1 MGKFSLNTILNA
13 QSKAAEQTGGTM
25 EIRQIPI
32 EKLRSSE
39 SNQYGI
45 RDIEELAAS
54 IEAMGLMHNLLVKE
68 ADSDGMYEI
77 ISGDRRYHACYLLL
91 MGGNQKFATL
101 PCKVEPLGENKNLAE
116 LKLLYAN
123 ASTRV
128 LTDWEKT
135 WQASRIRELLT
146 SLKADGYEFQGR
158 MRDHVAEILQVSSAQ
173 VGRLEKISRDL
184 SPEFTEE
191 LKQEKIGITTAYDLS
206 KQTKEEQSKSWGT
219 YLDKGPEELKQELKK
234 KRAKAEPTQSGP
246 ELEENLDSLMNQAI
260 KKLDREEEQHQSVP
274 TSLTSTPSKET
285 GLIDFDRVKSTEDLK
300 ARTEQAHEERPLPGQ
315 ETFFNDAPADSCSFD
330 DAQSIIEALQDL
342 ADVADTCGTVP
353 SDQVADTCREAAKIL
368 ESLWSLLQ

>member
-158 MRDHVAEILQVSSAQ
+158 MRDHVAEILQVSPAQ

-191 LKQEKIGITTAYDLS
+191 LKQEKIGITAAYELA
-206 KQTKEEQSKSWGT
+206 KQSEEEQAESWDT
-219 YLDKGPEELKQELKK
+219 YLDKGTEELKQELKK
-234 KRAKAEPTQSGP
+234 KQTKPEPPRSEP
-246 ELEENLDSLMNQAI
+246 EPVRSEPEPPRSIPESPRSEPESEENLDYLIDQAL
-260 KKLDREEEQHQSVP
+260 KKLEEEEQRRSEP
-274 TSLTSTPSKET
+274 EPPK
-285 GLIDFDRVKSTEDLK
+285 
-300 ARTEQAHEERPLPGQ
+300 ERPLPGQ
-315 ETFFNDAPADSCSFD
+315 ETFFSAAPADSCSFD

-353 SDQVADTCREAAKIL
+353 SDQVADTCREAAKML

>member
-13 QSKAAEQTGGTM
+13 QSKTTEQTGGTM

-32 EKLRSSE
+32 EKLKSSE
-39 SNQYGI
+39 KNQYGI
-45 RDIEELAAS
+45 RDVEELAAS

-68 ADSDGMYEI
+68 ADSEGMYEI

-135 WQASRIRELLT
+135 WQATRIRELLT
-146 SLKADGYEFQGR
+146 DLKKDGYEFQGR
-158 MRDHVAEILQVSSAQ
+158 MREHVAEILQVSPAQ

-206 KQTKEEQSKSWGT
+206 KQTKEEQAESWDT

-234 KRAKAEPTQSGP
+234 KQAKPEPPRLKP
-246 ELEENLDSLMNQAI
+246 ETLRSEPEPPKEA
-260 KKLDREEEQHQSVP
+260 KL
-274 TSLTSTPSKET
+274 T
-285 GLIDFDRVKSTEDLK
+285 DFGQVKSTEDLK

-330 DAQSIIEALQDL
+330 DAQSMIEALQDL

-353 SDQVADTCREAAKIL
+353 SNQVADTCREAAKML
-368 ESLWSLLQ
+368 ESLWALLQ

>member
-13 QSKAAEQTGGTM
+13 QSKTTEQTGGNM

-32 EKLRSSE
+32 EKLKSSE
-39 SNQYGI
+39 ANQYGI

-54 IEAMGLMHNLLVKE
+54 IETMGLMHNLLVKE
-68 ADSDGMYEI
+68 ADADGMYEI

-135 WQASRIRELLT
+135 WQATRIKELLAG
-146 SLKADGYEFQGR
+146 LKADGYEFQGR
-158 MRDHVAEILQVSSAQ
+158 MRDHVAEILQVSPAQ
-173 VGRLEKISRDL
+173 VGRMEKISRDL
-184 SPEFTEE
+184 SPKFTEE

-206 KQTKEEQSKSWGT
+206 KQTEEEQAESWDT

-234 KRAKAEPTQSGP
+234 KQTKP
-246 ELEENLDSLMNQAI
+246 E
-260 KKLDREEEQHQSVP
+260 
-274 TSLTSTPSKET
+274 PSKSEAET
-285 GLIDFDRVKSTEDLK
+285 PKQPTPPTETKLIDFGQVKSTEDLK
-300 ARTEQAHEERPLPGQ
+300 ASERQAHEERPLPGQ
-315 ETFFNDAPADSCSFD
+315 ETFFSAAPADSCSFD
-330 DAQSIIEALQDL
+330 DARDMIAALQDL

-353 SDQVADTCREAAKIL
+353 SNQVADTCREAAKML
-368 ESLWSLLQ
+368 ESLWLLSR

>member
-13 QSKAAEQTGGTM
+13 QSKTTEQTGGNM

-32 EKLRSSE
+32 EKLKSPE
-39 SNQYGI
+39 ANQYGI

-54 IEAMGLMHNLLVKE
+54 IETMGLMHNLLVKE
-68 ADSDGMYEI
+68 ADSEGMYEI

-135 WQASRIRELLT
+135 WQATRIKELLAG
-146 SLKADGYEFQGR
+146 LKADGYEFQGR
-158 MRDHVAEILQVSSAQ
+158 MRDHVAEILQVSPAQ
-173 VGRLEKISRDL
+173 VGRMEKISRDL
-184 SPEFTEE
+184 SPKFTEE
-191 LKQEKIGITTAYDLS
+191 LKQEKIGMTTAYDLS
-206 KQTKEEQSKSWGT
+206 KQTEEEQAESWDT

-234 KRAKAEPTQSGP
+234 KQSNPEPSKSEAEPP
-246 ELEENLDSLMNQAI
+246 
-260 KKLDREEEQHQSVP
+260 RSVP
-274 TSLTSTPSKET
+274 EPPRSEPEPPRSEPEPPPTTPPKEPKLT
-285 GLIDFDRVKSTEDLK
+285 DFGRAKSTEDLK
-300 ARTEQAHEERPLPGQ
+300 ASADQTPKERPLPGQ
-315 ETFFNDAPADSCSFD
+315 ETFFSATPTDSCSFD
-330 DAQSIIEALQDL
+330 DAQSMIEVLKDL
-342 ADVADTCGTVP
+342 ANVADTCGTVP
-353 SDQVADTCREAAKIL
+353 SDQVADTCRAAAQMI
-368 ESLWSLLQ
+368 ESLWLLSR